1 MNETRNNK
9 KSRRN
14 NKFQIKTW
22 YMLAGGLSA
31 VILII
36 IAATILFKTRED
48 KSTDL
53 RITQNDA
60 SANVEESQDVTLPQ
74 VETQVFKTEE
84 ETAKEQEEQIKQ
96 EVIAGYENLGV
107 ALASGYINIRD
118 GASVNSEII
127 GKLQQYAACEIIES
141 DGEWYRISSGGLS
154 GYVHSQYVLTG
165 EEAVNQAL
173 ENVKLR
179 AIIKTDKLNIRS
191 EPVINPENVVGQVL
205 KDERYEVFEEQDGWL
220 KIKQGFISS
229 EFVEV
234 RSALNEARK
243 LDLKAMALSQYDN
256 PVVSKVNNYLNIRSS
271 PEDQG
276 NKNIVGKMPGRAAA
290 EILETENGWYKIRS
304 GNITGYISADSQY
317 TAVGQEARDLAAASA
332 TMMAIVNTDML
343 NVRTEPSTESSIW
356 TQISKEERYAVVE
369 QLDGW
374 VQIEMDSGEEG
385 AGEVDKAFLSTRD
398 NNVEVRYALTEAIK
412 FSPLEEKGS
421 TGGATETSNRN
432 KVANYALQFVGN
444 PYVWG
449 GTSLTKGADC
459 SGFTLSVMK
468 NFGVS
473 LPRVSRDQA
482 KAGVAVDSSQK
493 QPGDLIFYADNS
505 GTINHVALYI
515 GNGQVVH
522 ASNKRTGIKIS
533 TWNYRT
539 PKTIRRVIS

>member
-205 KDERYEVFEEQDGWL
+205 KDER
-220 KIKQGFISS
+220 
-229 EFVEV
+229 
-234 RSALNEARK
+234 
-243 LDLKAMALSQYDN
+243 
-256 PVVSKVNNYLNIRSS
+256 
-271 PEDQG
+271 
-276 NKNIVGKMPGRAAA
+276 
-290 EILETENGWYKIRS
+290 
-304 GNITGYISADSQY
+304 
-317 TAVGQEARDLAAASA
+317 
-332 TMMAIVNTDML
+332 
-343 NVRTEPSTESSIW
+343 
-356 TQISKEERYAVVE
+356 
-369 QLDGW
+369 
-374 VQIEMDSGEEG
+374 
-385 AGEVDKAFLSTRD
+385 
-398 NNVEVRYALTEAIK
+398 
-412 FSPLEEKGS
+412 
-421 TGGATETSNRN
+421 
-432 KVANYALQFVGN
+432 
-444 PYVWG
+444 
-449 GTSLTKGADC
+449 
-459 SGFTLSVMK
+459 
-468 NFGVS
+468 
-473 LPRVSRDQA
+473 
-482 KAGVAVDSSQK
+482 
-493 QPGDLIFYADNS
+493 
-505 GTINHVALYI
+505 
-515 GNGQVVH
+515 
-522 ASNKRTGIKIS
+522 
-533 TWNYRT
+533 
-539 PKTIRRVIS
+539 